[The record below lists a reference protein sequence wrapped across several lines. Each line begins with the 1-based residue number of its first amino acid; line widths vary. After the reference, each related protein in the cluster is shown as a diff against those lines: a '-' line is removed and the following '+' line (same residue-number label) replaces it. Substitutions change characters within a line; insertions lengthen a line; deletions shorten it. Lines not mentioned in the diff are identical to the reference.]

1 MSANDIDK
9 YGLIALYAANFD
21 FDEMTVRRL
30 IDSISDDACG
40 DVDEGVDCFVY
51 GAFCD
56 DMLEDIRK
64 YGCRSFD
71 GYVRMIRFPYDEE
84 AFTEYLRGV
93 WDEASDLL

>member
-1 MSANDIDK
+1 MW
-9 YGLIALYAANFD
+9 
-21 FDEMTVRRL
+21 TVLTTRSTRL
-30 IDSISDDACG
+30 QSCVLHSISDDACG